1 MRKISTKIIK
11 LYVSWSSSKF
21 FKTRYQVSQ
30 KQQNLSKFLFG
41 IFHHL
46 IIKNI
51 SPYKPILYQTRD
63 PP

>member
-1 MRKISTKIIK
+1 MLVGARQSFLRQDIRFLKNNRT
-11 LYVSWSSSKF
+11 
-21 FKTRYQVSQ
+21 
-30 KQQNLSKFLFG
+30 LSKFLFG